1 MKKLIDKFLFIGLVI
16 AFAGCALPEADDEEL
31 LAEYFTR
38 VLEFSQDVDD
48 DPETDDQ
55 QTIITRVYN
64 DTKKQTTEV
73 VNTYDD
79 DGIQTLSETY
89 DFDNDGNKPD
99 KASHY
104 TEYTYFSGGDH
115 DGDLQ
120 QADTYD
126 SEGTKVA
133 YYVVDYPDADDTHKE
148 TIYYVY
154 DGSSMI
160 PDRKVDKY
168 YYPAGAPD
176 PDWEGE
182 LRVEKYFTYDTDAS
196 DWKLKKE
203 KAYWYD
209 DNEAGDGV
217 RISHELSHSFRGD
230 ESPEEVFIYKPY
242 SYTEGDKVYL
252 ESDYEYDGENANFGL
267 DGTYGSFV
275 VDADD
280 ADDPFKFVT
289 GPSAGTEY
297 NIEYDLIGEQK
308 NMVVIDYNDRDFV
321 AREAHYT
328 GGAVQEVRTFEYD
341 AEDKLINMSRYVN
354 KGQLLEEK
362 IVIGYREKTLG
373 DGQTYNVTETL
384 TYRFSTL
391 GEDIIEE

>member
-1 MKKLIDKFLFIGLVI
+1 MKKLKTKFLLLGLGI
-16 AFAGCALPEADDEEL
+16 ALVGCALPEAEDGENG
-31 LAEYFTR
+31 LADYFTR
-38 VLEFSQDVDD
+38 VLEFSQDLDGD
-48 DPETDDQ
+48 EDTTETV
-55 QTIITRVYN
+55 ITRVYD

-73 VNTYDD
+73 VNTYDA
-79 DGIQTLSETY
+79 DGVKTQTDNY
-89 DFDNDGNKPD
+89 DFDNDGNKPAD
-99 KASHY
+99 PSDY
-104 TEYTYFSGGDH
+104 TVYTYFTGGSH

-126 SEGTKVA
+126 SEGTRVA
-133 YYVVDYPDADDTHKE
+133 YYVVGYPDADDTHKE

-196 DWKLKKE
+196 DWNLKKE
-203 KAYWYD
+203 KAFWYE
-209 DNEAGDGV
+209 DNEGGDGV

-230 ESPEEVFIYKPY
+230 DTPEEVFIYKPY
-242 SYTEGDKVYL
+242 SYTDGDKVYL

-267 DGTYGSFV
+267 DATYGSFT

-280 ADDPFKFVT
+280 AVDPFEFVT
-289 GPSAGTEY
+289 GPSTGTEY
-297 NIEYDLIGEQK
+297 NIEYDFIGEQK
-308 NMVVIDYNDRDFV
+308 NMIVSEYNDRELIS
-321 AREAHYT
+321 REAHYT

-341 AEDKLINMSRYVN
+341 AEDRLINMSRYINEV
-354 KGQLLEEK
+354 QLLEEK
-362 IVIGYREKTLG
+362 VVIGYREKTLG
-373 DGQTYNVTETL
+373 DGQTYDLKETL

-391 GEDIIEE
+391 ETEQ